1 MEQNLNT
8 ETELENQQ
16 QQMQQPEGTGNA
28 INFATIFTAVVLNWK
43 WFVLSIVICLGLA
56 AVYLRYATP
65 IYQVSAKLLIKDND
79 QNSPNS
85 ANKNAMLNSATLG
98 LISNSNGFDNEM
110 EILTSHSLALQVV
123 KDMKIYV
130 DYYFVGKVKDELLY
144 RQQPINVDMDEA
156 HLNKLNMP
164 VQLKITREDNNYK
177 ISGTCY
183 VPVDKLASKG
193 PFKFER
199 TVQSIPSTIYTRVGA
214 IQLTQSP
221 YAVMK
226 DGESIK
232 VFIYSPQMAAN
243 KYVEELSATQTSK
256 TTTIA
261 QLTLNDEDPQRA
273 LDYVQRLSVCYNQQ
287 ANVDKNEIARRTEQ
301 FINGRLEKINAELGN
316 TEGQLE
322 SYKRRNNVV
331 ELKTNATGAYTN
343 ATEYQQKLSEANTQV
358 ALISEMQ
365 IYMNNPKNHFQPLPS
380 NVGLDDQA
388 STALISNYNELLQK
402 RSLLL
407 QSASEN
413 SPSVIPLTSQISEME
428 RAIRRALVQARKNLE
443 IQRNALAVEYGKY
456 QGQVG
461 ETPEQ
466 ERMLT
471 QIGRQQEVK
480 SGLYLMLLQKREEN
494 SISLAATADKGKLID
509 GPSLGKKVSPKSSI
523 ILLVALMLA
532 LAIPSLILFLLE
544 FFRYKIEGHED
555 VAKLTTLPIIADIAV
570 SSETAK
576 TKGEI
581 VVHENMNNQ
590 MEEIFR
596 SMRTNIQFMLEK
608 DEKVIMFTSST
619 SGEGK
624 TFVASN
630 LAMSFALLGKRVL
643 LVGLDIRKPRL
654 ANLFEIDDLVHG
666 ITNLLVK
673 ESPTWEDV
681 EKQLLPS
688 GVNKNLTLLM
698 AGPTPPN
705 PAELVTRKSLG
716 ITFDLLRQHFD
727 YIIVDTAPVGLVTD
741 TLQIAKVCDTTVYVC
756 RADYTPKES
765 FEMINGLAFS
775 KKMPKMSIVVNG
787 IDMSKKK
794 NGYYYGYGKYG
805 KYGRYA
811 RNLRSSTYGSYGSYG
826 HYGHYGSYGS
836 YGHYGHYGS
845 YGSYGN
851 YGNYGSYGDY
861 KDSHYSNEKDDS
873 IKQ

>member
-756 RADYTPKES
+756 RADYTPKEN

-811 RNLRSSTYGSYGSYG
+811 RNLRSSTYGSYG
-826 HYGHYGSYGS
+826 
-836 YGHYGHYGS
+836 HYGHYGS

-851 YGNYGSYGDY
+851 YGNYGSYGNY